1 MAQREE
7 EKIDEE
13 ESSEEE
19 EEIYEEDVVALVNA
33 TSADERLSLARERMR
48 YGESNVVKRALERGM
63 MDPNTTNA
71 KELNLVHLAVL

>member
-33 TSADERLSLARERMR
+33 TGADERLSLARERMR
-48 YGESNVVKRALERGM
+48 YGESDVVKRALERGM
-63 MDPNTTNA
+63 DPNITNA
-71 KELNLVHLAVL
+71 KGLDLVHLAVL